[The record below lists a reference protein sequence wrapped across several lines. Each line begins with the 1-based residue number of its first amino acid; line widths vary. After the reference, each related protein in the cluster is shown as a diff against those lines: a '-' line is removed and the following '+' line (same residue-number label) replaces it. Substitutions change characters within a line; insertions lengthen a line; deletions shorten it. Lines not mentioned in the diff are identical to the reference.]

1 MPFCASCGS
10 SVEGKFCPKC
20 GAAMGAAAQPAAGAP
35 PPGAQPAVS
44 APMADNV
51 ASALC
56 YVLGLITG
64 IVFLVMEPYS
74 KNRVVR
80 FHAFQSIF
88 MNVAV
93 IAVDIV
99 LAIIFNIVMRIFW
112 SVGPGGLGGF
122 GVFATL
128 MSLVWLVFWLGCL
141 GLWLYLIISA
151 HQGKTVVLPFIG
163 PLAQKQAGA

>member
-1 MPFCASCGS
+1 MWRGCRCGFSPGGWRASDPP
-10 SVEGKFCPKC
+10 SV
-20 GAAMGAAAQPAAGAP
+20 A
-35 PPGAQPAVS
+35 

-74 KNRVVR
+74 KNPRIR

-99 LAIIFNIVMRIFW
+99 LGILFSIVLRIFW
-112 SVGPGGLGGF
+112 SAGSLGGF
-122 GVFATL
+122 GLFASL
-128 MSLVWLVFWLGCL
+128 ISLVWWVFGLGCFA
-141 GLWLYLIISA
+141 LWLYLIISA
-151 HQGKTVVLPFIG
+151 YQGRTVVLPVIG
-163 PLAQKQAGA
+163 PFAQKQARA

>member
-10 SVEGKFCPKC
+10 PVEGKFCPKC
-20 GAAMGAAAQPAAGAP
+20 GAAIDAAAQPAAGAP
-35 PPGAQPAVS
+35 PSGAQPSVA

-51 ASALC
+51 VSALC

-74 KNRVVR
+74 KSRAVR

-88 MNVAV
+88 MSVAV

-99 LAIIFNIVMRIFW
+99 FSILFSIILRIFW
-112 SVGPGGLGGF
+112 TAGGLGGF
-122 GVFATL
+122 GLFASL
-128 MSLVWLVFWLGCL
+128 MSLVWWVFGLGCF

-151 HQGKTVVLPFIG
+151 YQGKTVVLPIIG

>member
-10 SVEGKFCPKC
+10 PVEGKFCPKC
-20 GAAMGAAAQPAAGAP
+20 GAAIGAAAEPAAGAP
-35 PPGAQPAVS
+35 PPGAQPVAA

-74 KNRVVR
+74 KSRAVR

-99 LAIIFNIVMRIFW
+99 FTIVFSIIVRIFW
-112 SVGPGGLGGF
+112 SVGVGGLGGF
-122 GVFATL
+122 GLFASL
-128 MSLVWLVFWLGCL
+128 MSLVWWVFGLACL
-141 GLWLYLIISA
+141 ALWLYLIISA
-151 HQGKTVVLPFIG
+151 YQGKTVVLPIIG
-163 PLAQKQAGA
+163 PLAQKQARA

>member
-1 MPFCASCGS
+1 
-10 SVEGKFCPKC
+10 
-20 GAAMGAAAQPAAGAP
+20 MGAAAQPAAGVP
-35 PPGAQPAVS
+35 SPGAQPVAA

-74 KNRVVR
+74 KSRAVR

-93 IAVDIV
+93 IAVEIV
-99 LAIIFNIVMRIFW
+99 FSILFNIILRIFW
-112 SVGPGGLGGF
+112 TAGGF
-122 GVFATL
+122 GGYGLFGSL
-128 MSLVWLVFWLGCL
+128 MSLVWLVFWLACV

-151 HQGKTVVLPFIG
+151 YQGKTVVLPIIG

>member
-1 MPFCASCGS
+1 M
-10 SVEGKFCPKC
+10 
-20 GAAMGAAAQPAAGAP
+20 AA
-35 PPGAQPAVS
+35 

-74 KNRVVR
+74 KSRAVR

-99 LAIIFNIVMRIFW
+99 FTIIFSIIVRIFW
-112 SVGPGGLGGF
+112 TVGVGGLGGF
-122 GVFATL
+122 GLFASL
-128 MSLVWLVFWLGCL
+128 MSLVWWVFGLACL

-151 HQGKTVVLPFIG
+151 YQGKTVVLPIIG
-163 PLAQKQAGA
+163 PFAQKQAGA

>member
-1 MPFCASCGS
+1 MPFCASCGTP
-10 SVEGKFCPKC
+10 VEGKFCPKC
-20 GAAMGAAAQPAAGAP
+20 GAAIDAAAHPAAGAP

-51 ASALC
+51 SSALC

-88 MNVAV
+88 MNVAI

-99 LAIIFNIVMRIFW
+99 LAIIFNLVLRIFW
-112 SVGPGGLGGF
+112 SVGPRGF
-122 GVFATL
+122 GVFASL
-128 MSLVWLVFWLGCL
+128 MSVVWLVFWLGCF

-151 HQGKTVVLPFIG
+151 HQGKTVVLPIIG

>member
-10 SVEGKFCPKC
+10 PVEGKFCPKC
-20 GAAMGAAAQPAAGAP
+20 GAAIDAAAQPAAGAP
-35 PPGAQPAVS
+35 PPGAQPSVA
-44 APMADNV
+44 APMDNNV

-74 KNRVVR
+74 KNRIVR

-99 LAIIFNIVMRIFW
+99 FSILFGIILRVFW
-112 SVGPGGLGGF
+112 SAGGLGGF
-122 GVFATL
+122 GLFGSL
-128 MSLVWLVFWLGCL
+128 ISLVWLVFWLACL

-151 HQGKTVVLPFIG
+151 YQGKTVVLPIIG

>member
-20 GAAMGAAAQPAAGAP
+20 GAAMDAAAHPAAGAP
-35 PPGAQPAVS
+35 PPSAQPSAA

-74 KNRVVR
+74 KSRAVR

-99 LAIIFNIVMRIFW
+99 FSILFSIILRIFW
-112 SVGPGGLGGF
+112 TAGGLGGF
-122 GVFATL
+122 GA
-128 MSLVWLVFWLGCL
+128 GAAG
-141 GLWLYLIISA
+141 GLW
-151 HQGKTVVLPFIG
+151 
-163 PLAQKQAGA
+163 

>member
-20 GAAMGAAAQPAAGAP
+20 GAAIDAAAQPAAGA
-35 PPGAQPAVS
+35 QPVAA

-74 KNRVVR
+74 KSRAVR

-93 IAVDIV
+93 IAVDIAFSI
-99 LAIIFNIVMRIFW
+99 LFSIILRIFW
-112 SVGPGGLGGF
+112 TTGVIGGYGLF
-122 GVFATL
+122 GSL
-128 MSLVWLVFWLGCL
+128 MSLVWLVFGLGCFA
-141 GLWLYLIISA
+141 LWLYLIISA
-151 HQGKTVVLPFIG
+151 YEGKTVVLPIIG